1 MSKTLTLSLNKK
13 LIIEAVKADTYITGA
28 IDKSADG
35 VKNAALAYNE
45 QAGDD
50 LYHERKLTRTLAGAV
65 GSLEANLAE
74 FVDSSVD
81 GAISDT
87 LANVQESGDFTITVK
102 VSDRYNSGLAYPIAQ
117 LSQEYIVNKML
128 YYWWQSIRP
137 ALAKDY
143 LSFSAESLTN
153 IRLCLAKK
161 APATANAYYEDVTGS
176 ISGSTSGDTI
186 AVDASLT
193 QSSGKYTATKT
204 NLVSY
209 YNAKSNLIIDC
220 TTQSAGFNVL
230 DGDAVLFSFS
240 GTPYSLS
247 AANFAKISG
256 ATSANI
262 DFVPVNELG
271 DTNVVILKHIVPAS

>member
-50 LYHERKLTRTLAGAV
+50 TYHERKLTRTLAGAV
-65 GSLEANLAE
+65 GSLEADLAE

-81 GAISDT
+81 NSISDT
-87 LANVQESGDFTITVK
+87 LANVGQDGSFQIIII

-128 YYWWQSIRP
+128 YYWWQSIKP

-143 LSFSAESLTN
+143 LSFSGESLLN
-153 IRLCLAKK
+153 IRKCLAKK
-161 APATANAYYEDVTGS
+161 APKTESASYEDVTGNV
-176 ISGSTSGDTI
+176 SGDTSEATIVVDTTI
-186 AVDASLT
+186 A
-193 QSSGKYTATKT
+193 QSGGKYTIAKDTF
-204 NLVSY
+204 LDY
-209 YNAKSNLIIDC
+209 YAEKGNLIIECSD
-220 TTQSAGFNVL
+220 SNASFNANV
-230 DGDAVLFSFS
+230 GDELAFYFSV
-240 GTPYSLS
+240 TPYQVRSS
-247 AANFAKISG
+247 DIAKLTAMEGS
-256 ATSANI
+256 SI
-262 DFVPVNELG
+262 D
-271 DTNVVILKHIVPAS
+271 IVPDGELESTNILIIKHTA

>member
-50 LYHERKLTRTLAGAV
+50 TYHERKLVRTLGEAV
-65 GSLEANLAE
+65 GSLEAHLAE

-81 GAISDT
+81 NAIRDT
-87 LANVQESGDFTITVK
+87 LATSDSEGNFTIVII
-102 VSDRYNSGLAYPIAQ
+102 VSDRYNNGLAYPIAQ
-117 LSQEYIVNKML
+117 LSQGYIVNQML

-143 LSFSAESLTN
+143 LTFSMESLTN

-161 APATANAYYEDVTGS
+161 APKTESASYEDITGEV
-176 ISGSTSGDTI
+176 SGSTGDGTVV
-186 AVDASLT
+186 VDAVVELNDD
-193 QSSGKYTATKT
+193 KYTKTKAS
-204 NLVSY
+204 LVSY
-209 YNAKSNLIIDC
+209 YNTASNLIIDC
-220 TTQSAGFNVL
+220 TMQGAGLNVM
-230 DGDAVLFSFS
+230 DGDVLLFTVS

-247 AANFAKISG
+247 ASNFAKISS
-256 ATSANI
+256 ATETDI
-262 DFVPVNELG
+262 DFVPVGDLG
-271 DTNVVILKHIVPAS
+271 NNRLIFKHISA

>member
-50 LYHERKLTRTLAGAV
+50 TYHERKLTRTLAGAV
-65 GSLEANLAE
+65 GSLESDLAE

-81 GAISDT
+81 NSISDT
-87 LANVQESGDFTITVK
+87 LASAGTTGDFSIVII

-128 YYWWQSIRP
+128 YYWWQSIKP

-143 LSFSAESLTN
+143 LSFSGESLVN
-153 IRLCLAKK
+153 IRKCLAKK
-161 APATANAYYEDVTGS
+161 APATESANYEDVTGS
-176 ISGSTSGDTI
+176 ITGGTTGGTVTVDATVAQSNDKYTVVKSTFLGYYSTAGNLTIECSAPNAGFTAKVGDDVAFSFGSTPYQLRNADV
-186 AVDASLT
+186 AKLT
-193 QSSGKYTATKT
+193 AMTGTNIEFIPTAT
-204 NLVSY
+204 LGS
-209 YNAKSNLIIDC
+209 SNVLII
-220 TTQSAGFNVL
+220 
-230 DGDAVLFSFS
+230 
-240 GTPYSLS
+240 
-247 AANFAKISG
+247 KH
-256 ATSANI
+256 TS
-262 DFVPVNELG
+262 
-271 DTNVVILKHIVPAS
+271 